1 MFVLD
6 TDTLTH
12 LLHGHPQVVERRS
25 QVTEEVVLTA
35 VTRIEVLQGR
45 FASVMKAEDA
55 EQLRLAQQRLADS
68 ERQLATFDILPI
80 DAAAAAEFETLTKT
94 KGLRRLGR
102 GDLLIAAIALANKA
116 TLVTRNRRDFQKVP
130 GLVIE
135 NWAD

>member
-12 LLHGHPQVVERRS
+12 LLHGHPRVVERRS
-25 QVTEEVVLTA
+25 RVTEDVVLTA

-55 EQLRLAQQRLADS
+55 EQLLLAQQRLAES
-68 ERQLATFDILPI
+68 ERQLASFDILPV
-80 DAAAAAEFETLTKT
+80 DVAAAAEFERLLGT

-102 GDLLIAAIALANKA
+102 GDLLIAAIVLANKA
-116 TLVTRNRRDFQKVP
+116 TLVTRNLKDHQKVS
-130 GLVIE
+130 GLKLE